1 MDKIRVP
8 YYFANVTNVKTGVVA
23 TVVDSNSHPFIW
35 MAIQG
40 DMGQYW
46 HLLFWKEISKDEYE
60 AFIQFK
66 KNKSI
71 F

>member
-1 MDKIRVP
+1 MIQTFTDDQL
-8 YYFANVTNVKTGVVA
+8 YNHLY
-23 TVVDSNSHPFIW
+23 
-35 MAIQG
+35 QG

-66 KNKSI
+66 KSKSI